1 MINSY
6 LLTALRNIIRHKGFS
21 LLNILGL
28 SLSMAVCMLII
39 VILVDQYSYDKQH
52 LEKHQIYR
60 VQSINNMSDI
70 SLNRYASTAYPL
82 AEELANNYPF
92 IEEAVIV
99 LRTSWEEA
107 SILSVDD
114 FVDDFIKFIE
124 NSNVIE
130 TGFSETILKKE
141 SMILGDIATF
151 LVLYEALIPGS
162 GRPPQKGVDS
172 FSLIKKNGE
181 WKIISI
187 LNEIPSEMN
196 PIPVS
201 LMD

>member
-1 MINSY
+1 MDYRLNNRKIILILFLVLHSM
-6 LLTALRNIIRHKGFS
+6 LLHAQTDESNNPKNQHSAEDVVDKLYDLVTFKKGTTPNWEKVKS
-21 LLNILGL
+21 L
-28 SLSMAVCMLII
+28 
-39 VILVDQYSYDKQH
+39 
-52 LEKHQIYR
+52 
-60 VQSINNMSDI
+60 
-70 SLNRYASTAYPL
+70 
-82 AEELANNYPF
+82 F